1 MAQAEVLL
9 EVVKKALRE
18 RGMTYARLA
27 KGLGL
32 SESSVKR
39 TFSKGTMSLERL
51 EQVCAQMDLEIAD
64 LLERTRAA
72 EGRAAEL
79 TEQVEQ
85 ALVSDVKL
93 LLVAVLAINHWTVA
107 AMLETYRFSEAE
119 LVGLLTR
126 LDRLGII
133 DLLQGNRIKVR
144 LASNFAWRKAGPIQR
159 FFEERVQEQFLES
172 GFLGRGELRVMV
184 QGSLSAKSNE
194 LLQQRMRKLAEEF
207 DALADEDRSLDHSL
221 RDGTTL
227 VMAMRPW
234 ELAQFTALRR
244 KNPDGKKE
252 SK

>member
-1 MAQAEVLL
+1 
-9 EVVKKALRE
+9 
-18 RGMTYARLA
+18 MTYARIA

-51 EQVCAQMDLEIAD
+51 EQVCVQMDLEIAD
-64 LLERTRAA
+64 LLELTRAA

-85 ALVSDVKL
+85 TLVGDVKL
-93 LLVAVLAINHWTVA
+93 LLVAVLAINHWTVQG
-107 AMLETYRFSEAE
+107 MLETYRFSEPE

-144 LASNFAWRKAGPIQR
+144 LARSFAWRKGGPIQG
-159 FFEERVQEQFLES
+159 FFEERVQEQFFDS
-172 GFLGRGELRVMV
+172 AFLGRGELRVMV

-194 LLQQRMRKLAEEF
+194 LLQQRIRKLAEEF
-207 DALADEDRSLDHSL
+207 DALVDEDRSLDRTL

-234 ELAQFTALRR
+234 EFAQFSALRR
-244 KNPDGKKE
+244 KTVEGKFK
-252 SK
+252 